1 MNKQE
6 IEKAIEELKD
16 YKGDA
21 FKETI
26 SRQTIDLAISA
37 LDDCIE
43 VKGYDGNYYCISID
57 EREDRLNPNTGKIER
72 KNEVFDSI

>member
-16 YKGDA
+16 YKDDVL
-21 FKETI
+21 